1 MGVKMARR
9 SSMKSKARNTASNS
23 KAARKLPV
31 QLSHPYSAQALYS
44 ADKIAGIHDA
54 ALRVL
59 QELGIQVLLE
69 EARDILANHGAG
81 VKGDMVFIGADMVQE
96 ALRTA
101 PSEMSLKAPN
111 PDNDLRYANGQMLFG
126 PGGGCPNVYDR
137 LRGRRPGDAASFIE
151 LCKLVQQSDVLHFQ
165 PVSPEPQDIATHER
179 HLFMLETQLAYG
191 DKPLIVYARGR
202 AQAEQ
207 LFEATS
213 MAMDIGSADF
223 SDQIWLTTVINSN
236 SPRLLDIPMAQGIID
251 FARFGQLSIITPFCL
266 AGAMAPITI
275 EGALTLQHAEA
286 LAAITLAQMTRAGA
300 PISYGGFSSNVDMR
314 SGSPAFGTP
323 EHIQLQ
329 IGSGQLARH
338 IGLPWRSAAGSAA
351 NLADAQGASENLMAL
366 WGGLMGQASLI
377 LHATGWLEGGLTLGY
392 EKMICDLDSLQML
405 AYLAANPVPED
416 PDYGFSAIAEVAP
429 GGHFFATSQTM
440 ARYADAFH
448 TPLNRDLNN
457 HGSWMAAG
465 GQSAE
470 VRATEIWQDMLARYQ
485 PPAGAQERL
494 ARISNITA
502 GFRSKG
508 GAEPA

>member
-1 MGVKMARR
+1 MARR
-9 SSMKSKARNTASNS
+9 GNIKSTKRKAVSSQPAVPKR
-23 KAARKLPV
+23 PV
-31 QLSHPYSAQALYS
+31 QLRHPYAAQSLYS
-44 ADKIAGIHDA
+44 DDKIAGIHQT

-59 QELGIQVLLE
+59 QELGIQILLE
-69 EARDILANHGAG
+69 EARDILAKNGARIEG
-81 VKGDMVFIGADMVQE
+81 EMVFIGADMVKD

-101 PSEMSLKAPN
+101 PSEMQLKAPN
-111 PDNDLRYANGQMLFG
+111 PKNDLLYANGQMLFG

-137 LRGRRPGDAASFIE
+137 LRGRRPGDATSFAE

-165 PVSPEPQDIATHER
+165 PVSPEPQDIATNER

-191 DKPLIVYARGR
+191 DKPLIVYARGH
-202 AQAEQ
+202 QQTEQ
-207 LFEATS
+207 LFEA
-213 MAMDIGSADF
+213 SAAALDVAATEF
-223 SDQIWLTTVINSN
+223 PDQIWLTTVINSN

-405 AYLAANPVPED
+405 AYLASNPVAED
-416 PDYGFSAIAEVAP
+416 SDYGFSAIAEVQP

-440 ARYADAFH
+440 ERYADAFH
-448 TPLNRDLNN
+448 TPLNRDLSN

-465 GQSAE
+465 GKSADI
-470 VRATEIWQDMLARYQ
+470 RATEIWQEMLASYQ
-485 PPAGAQERL
+485 PPKGADERL
-494 ARISNITA
+494 ARMADLTA
-502 GFRSKG
+502 SIRTKG